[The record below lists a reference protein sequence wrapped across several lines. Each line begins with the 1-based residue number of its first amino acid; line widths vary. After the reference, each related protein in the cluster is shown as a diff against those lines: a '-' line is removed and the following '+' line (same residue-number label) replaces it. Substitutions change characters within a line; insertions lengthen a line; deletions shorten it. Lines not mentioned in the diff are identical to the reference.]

1 MCIKYCFKICDTCVI
16 TDYCEYDRSGL
27 WLIQICLI
35 IYRTV
40 KLKPSRQSWQ
50 EACNLPCRRRQCVCT
65 ANRRPRQKGKGC
77 RPSVTRAPSTRPV
90 HCHASKA
97 CCLPDGGR
105 RRRDP
110 EGRPPFP
117 ALAKK
122 EGGTARN
129 LPLASLSPLAV
140 RIDRG
145 ESNSK
150 SVNRSESFLEQ

>member
-1 MCIKYCFKICDTCVI
+1 MNV
-16 TDYCEYDRSGL
+16 YDRSNL
-27 WLIQICLI
+27 VVSDMSFLI
-35 IYRTV
+35 YWTV

-50 EACNLPCRRRQCVCT
+50 EAYNLPCKRRQCVCT

-105 RRRDP
+105 RRRRDP
-110 EGRPPFP
+110 EGRPPVP